1 MFQSLLCQRLFPR
14 VLRVL
19 VARIGEFKCYSIV
32 FVDRPDGK
40 HCLVRAWESHNFL
53 EVCVDVQ
60 PLGQSVPQAE
70 LASLSCVLGS
80 IPSGQLPV
88 SIEGSSPSLLRVIS
102 DNRDDGHQFI
112 LSRHFSEEVFLSCYR
127 QAHQEVLG
135 MMEVTA
141 MIDYLML
148 RLRGALPEPWLED
161 TPVLRRCIIAG
172 RVSFCDLREV
182 AVELVPVWKS
192 VREFVRYTGPRYI
205 KTETDMVSDMI
216 YIPSFSSC
224 NPLSGFG

>member
-1 MFQSLLCQRLFPR
+1 
-14 VLRVL
+14 
-19 VARIGEFKCYSIV
+19 
-32 FVDRPDGK
+32 
-40 HCLVRAWESHNFL
+40 
-53 EVCVDVQ
+53 
-60 PLGQSVPQAE
+60 
-70 LASLSCVLGS
+70 
-80 IPSGQLPV
+80 
-88 SIEGSSPSLLRVIS
+88 
-102 DNRDDGHQFI
+102 
-112 LSRHFSEEVFLSCYR
+112 
-127 QAHQEVLG
+127 

-192 VREFVRYTGPRYI
+192 VREFVRYTGARYI

-216 YIPSFSSC
+216 YIPSFSFC
-224 NPLSGFG
+224 NPPLGFG